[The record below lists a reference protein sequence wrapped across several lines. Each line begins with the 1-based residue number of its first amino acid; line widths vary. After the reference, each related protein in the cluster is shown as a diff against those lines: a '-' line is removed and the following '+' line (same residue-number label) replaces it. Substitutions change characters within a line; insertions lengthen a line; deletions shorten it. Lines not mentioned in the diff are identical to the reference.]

1 MAGRSRSSVNRGTSS
16 GFSLIEVL
24 VAMTILSV
32 AAVALIET
40 GQQHAE
46 RLERLE
52 TTLITDTI
60 AANRLVE
67 LRLSPPGGG
76 ISQTVEMGA
85 RSWRVETRLGK
96 TSDPE
101 LAKVNIEVFAP
112 GGTAPLSQLTGF
124 VDTRTAP

>member
-1 MAGRSRSSVNRGTSS
+1 MRRQNWNPSVRRASE

-40 GQQHAE
+40 AQQHAA

-52 TTLITDTI
+52 AVLIADTV

-67 LRLSPPGGG
+67 LRLSARDANV
-76 ISQTVEMGA
+76 SRTVEMA
-85 RSWRVETRLGK
+85 DQSWRVETRLAA

-101 LAKVNIEVFAP
+101 LAQVNIEVFSP
-112 GGTAPLSQLTGF
+112 EGTAPLSQLTGF
-124 VDTRTAP
+124 IDTRAEP